1 MSKYDIA
8 VADCYSRAY
17 AAVLARGGGA
27 EQAASQARLAVTHF
41 KQQFPRNSFEG
52 EPY

>member
-17 AAVLARGGGA
+17 AAAIAAGKLA
-27 EQAASQARLAVTHF
+27 EVASAIARLAVSHF
-41 KQQFPRNSFEG
+41 KQQFPRNLFEG

>member
-17 AAVLARGGGA
+17 AAVLARGGA
-27 EQAASQARLAVTHF
+27 SDLAASQARLAVTNF
-41 KQQFPRNSFEG
+41 KQQFPRNLFEG